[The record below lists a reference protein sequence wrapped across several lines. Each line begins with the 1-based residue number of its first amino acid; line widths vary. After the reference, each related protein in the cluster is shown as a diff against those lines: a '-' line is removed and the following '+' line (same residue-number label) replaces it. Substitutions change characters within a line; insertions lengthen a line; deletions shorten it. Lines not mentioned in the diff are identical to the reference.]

1 MNSSPQ
7 WRSGANVIFSNFSSN
22 TTMINLDLGCV
33 AIDKDGSWIIMD
45 CNNKYSFVCGKS
57 KFKPLNSIIIV

>member
-1 MNSSPQ
+1 M
-7 WRSGANVIFSNFSSN
+7 
-22 TTMINLDLGCV
+22 TNLDLRCV

-45 CNNKYSFVCGKS
+45 CNNNYSFVCGKS